1 MNSCAYS
8 QSGKKKGENNEAFYL
23 ENVDMEKNGKIAQKL
38 REVEEYSKETEKRED
53 EKKEIDPWA
62 LPEFKTDAK
71 LWQEMTKKEKV
82 IHVLWTG
89 ITKPLLLIALLYFF
103 ICSLS
108 FLSSAFRL
116 LGGRTAGQIF
126 RDSEVL
132 ANPVAGLVI
141 GVLATVLVQSSS
153 TSTSITITMVGEGL
167 LTVKQ
172 AIPIIMGANIGT
184 SVTNTIVS
192 MGQIIDKDDFRRAF
206 AGATIHDMFN
216 WLAVLVLLPIEA
228 ATGYL
233 YHLTT
238 AMTKG
243 LELTSAN
250 DTNPELLKKITKP
263 FTKIIIEL
271 NKKIITHEAT
281 KMQNESEPSMLKIC
295 KDSNKTVIKCG
306 YLFEYLSSWEDWA
319 MGLLLLFI
327 SLLIL
332 CLCLMFIVKLLHSL
346 LRGSIAKVIRK
357 LVNQDFPGT
366 CSFVTGYL
374 AILIGAGLTMLV
386 QSSSIFTSSITPL
399 VGLGII
405 SIERMYP
412 LTLGSNIGTTT
423 TGILAA
429 IAQDDHLKESLQ
441 VALCH
446 LFFNLTAILFF
457 YPVPFTRFPINLAK
471 FLGNTTAKYRWFAIM
486 YLIFMFF
493 VFPAIVLAL
502 SFTSV
507 IALIVV
513 LVPVILL
520 VITVAIIK
528 TLQAKKPHLLPKKL
542 QNWKF
547 LPEWMRSL
555 APYDRVFRKIFSIC
569 KKIRHAK
576 RDSVD
581 LGRT

>member
-1 MNSCAYS
+1 MA
-8 QSGKKKGENNEAFYL
+8 KRGETNQVFALEDVDKETNE
-23 ENVDMEKNGKIAQKL
+23 KIAKKL
-38 REVEEYSKETEKRED
+38 REVEENSKEIVKRED
-53 EKKEIDPWA
+53 EKPEEIDPWA
-62 LPEFKTDAK
+62 LPEFKSDAK
-71 LWQEMTKKEKV
+71 LWQEMTGKEKV

-89 ITKPLLLIALLYFF
+89 ITKPLLLIGLLYLF

-153 TSTSITITMVGEGL
+153 TSTSIIITMVGEEL

-192 MGQIIDKDDFRRAF
+192 MGQITDKDEFRRAF

-216 WLAVLVLLPIEA
+216 WLAVLVLLPIETA
-228 ATGYL
+228 SGYL
-233 YHLTT
+233 YHFTT
-238 AMTKG
+238 WMTKR
-243 LELTSAN
+243 LELTSMN

-263 FTKIIIEL
+263 FTKFIIQL
-271 NKKIITHEAT
+271 NKKVITNEAT
-281 KMQNESEPSMLKIC
+281 RLKNESASSMLKIC
-295 KDSNKTVIKCG
+295 KDADKTVIKCG
-306 YLFEYLSSWEDWA
+306 YLFEHLSSWEDWA

-357 LVNQDFPGT
+357 IVNQDFPGPL
-366 CSFVTGYL
+366 SYITGYL

-405 SIERMYP
+405 SLERMYP

-423 TGILAA
+423 TGMLAA

-446 LFFNLTAILFF
+446 LFFNLTAILIF
-457 YPVPFTRFPINLAK
+457 YPMPQMRFPINLAK
-471 FLGNTTAKYRWFAIM
+471 FLGSTTAKYRWFAIM

-493 VFPAIVLAL
+493 VFPAIILAL

-513 LVPVILL
+513 LVPIILL
-520 VITVAIIK
+520 IITVAIIK
-528 TLQAKKPHLLPKKL
+528 TLQAKKPHFLPEKL
-542 QNWKF
+542 RNWKF

-555 APYDRVFRKIFSIC
+555 APYDRLFRKMFSIC
-569 KKIRHAK
+569 MKIRHPKQDGVEINRA
-576 RDSVD
+576 
-581 LGRT
+581 